1 MTREYFFPRRD
12 ILTQDRTMSGAF
24 DEAWDSAALSNAV
37 CDELV
42 KLGKIRT
49 TPATEANVEGG
60 GRRGAL

>member
-1 MTREYFFPRRD
+1 
-12 ILTQDRTMSGAF
+12 MSGTF

-49 TPATEANVEGG
+49 TPAFIRSDKQDKFTKVIDTPYQRA
-60 GRRGAL
+60 RSSFQ